1 MRAFLISVFL
11 LNFPFLAVADWPQ
24 FRGPDGMGTSPDTGI
39 PETWSDTE
47 NIAWKIP
54 LPGVGASS
62 PVVIGDKVFLT
73 ASEGGADDVRRHVM
87 CLSLRDGKLLW
98 DKTVESLLPE
108 QSKIREDHGYASSTP
123 VATDDRLFVFFGKSG
138 VFAFDHDGKQLWNT
152 TVGSALNGWGSAAS
166 LTLHQNLVLVN
177 ASVESESLVALDQT
191 SGKEVWK
198 VGGITESWHA
208 PVLAPGA
215 DGKTEVIAA
224 LNGELRAFDAVDG
237 KPLWQCKSG
246 IGWYMCPM
254 PLVRDGI
261 VYAVGGRS
269 GLGGLAVRTG
279 GTGDVTETRRLWTL
293 QKATN
298 VPTPILHGGHLYFAN
313 DSTAVAHCVDIK
325 TGEFVYSERLVP
337 NPDGIYASP
346 ILIGERILYLGR
358 GGQAVFIA
366 AKPEF
371 KVLSSAVLENRRGMF
386 NASPVIAGNRLLLR
400 SNKFLYCIGATDLR

>member
-108 QSKIREDHGYASSTP
+108 QSKIREDHGYASSTQ

-386 NASPVIAGNRLLLR
+386 NASLVIAGNRLLLR
-400 SNKFLYCIGATDLR
+400 SNKFLYCIGATDLC